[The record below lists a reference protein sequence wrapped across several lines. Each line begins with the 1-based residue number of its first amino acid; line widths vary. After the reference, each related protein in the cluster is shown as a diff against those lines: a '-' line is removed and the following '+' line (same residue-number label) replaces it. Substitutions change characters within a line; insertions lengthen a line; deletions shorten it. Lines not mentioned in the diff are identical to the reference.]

1 MYFCA
6 LKMKKSTHIC
16 ILLTLLLCSSAIIA
30 QSTTNQV
37 DAKGRKQGLWRKNFE
52 NGKPRYEGSFK
63 DDQPEGVFR
72 YYIDS
77 GELKM
82 VSFFSNK
89 GLRSYTKGLDNKG
102 NIISEGVFV
111 DQKKDSVWTYYNE
124 EHIPVSRET
133 YTLGKRIGSW
143 YVYYPH
149 GQVSEEMN
157 YANDERHGPWI
168 QYYEDGVKRLTA
180 NYKDGMLHGKI
191 AYNWANGKPE
201 LMGNYVD
208 DLRQGTWYHFEE
220 NGNIKETEVFKD
232 GVSDKL
238 NIQKFEK
245 LDVDEQKL
253 LNTPPGQ

>member
-6 LKMKKSTHIC
+6 LKMKKLIQLAFIGI
-16 ILLTLLLCSSAIIA
+16 ILLSSANLIA
-30 QSTTNQV
+30 QATVNQT
-37 DAKGRKQGLWRKNFE
+37 DAKGRKQGFWRKNFE
-52 NGKPRYEGSFK
+52 NGKVRYEGNFK
-63 DDQPEGVFR
+63 DDQPDGVFR
-72 YYIDS
+72 YYLDS

-82 VSFFSNK
+82 VSFFSQK
-89 GLRSYTKGLDNKG
+89 GKKSYTKGFDSKG
-102 NIISEGVFV
+102 NIISEGVFI
-111 DQKKDSVWTYYNE
+111 DKQKDSVWTYYNE
-124 EHIPVSRET
+124 VHNPVLRES
-133 YTLGKRIGSW
+133 YDHGKRVGTW

-149 GQVSEEMN
+149 GQVSEETN
-157 YANDERHGPWI
+157 YVNDQRHGPWI

-180 NYKDGMLHGKI
+180 NYKNDLLHGKI
-191 AYNWANGKPE
+191 SYFYANGKPQ

-245 LDVDEQKL
+245 LDVDEEKL